1 MIARPIQKSPMLFK
15 KKRLAIA
22 TAVYWFLLAYSITDL
37 GWWFIALETKNHK
50 ITNYQLHELR
60 PDDPHYSAR
69 RSAILAEEKRQ
80 TVGDIGEGG
89 TFLFLILLGALFVYR
104 EVRRHVRFQQQQQ
117 NFMMAVT
124 HELKTPISVTKLNL
138 ETLRKYR
145 LDEDKQQ
152 RVIQATIEETNR
164 LDSLA
169 NNILVASQLE
179 GGEYTRT
186 KEVMDFS
193 DLAEQSVL
201 EYRRRFPEREWI
213 AGIQPDC
220 SITGDPFLLHL
231 LVSNL
236 LDNALKYSP
245 KEGAVTLTLT
255 KEGAHTFLAVKDNG
269 PGIPDEEKKKIFGK
283 FYRSGQETTRQ
294 TKGTG
299 LGLFLCRKI
308 AADHKATIK
317 VSDNS
322 PTGSIFTVVF

>member
-1 MIARPIQKSPMLFK
+1 MLFK

-22 TAVYWFLLAYSITDL
+22 TAVYWTLLVYSITDL
-37 GWWFIALETKNHK
+37 GWWFIALETKNHQ
-50 ITNYQLHELR
+50 ITNFRLGQLR
-60 PDDPHYSAR
+60 TDDPQYAAR
-69 RSAILAEEKRQ
+69 RTAILAEEKRQ
-80 TVGDIGEGG
+80 TVGYIGEGG

-104 EVRRHVRFQQQQQ
+104 EVRRHVRTQTQQQ

-124 HELKTPISVTKLNL
+124 HELKTPIAVTKLNL

-145 LDEDKQQ
+145 LDEDKQL

-169 NNILVASQLE
+169 NNILVASQLD
-179 GGEYTRT
+179 GGDYTRT

-193 DLAEQSVL
+193 ELAEHSVR
-201 EYRRRFPEREWI
+201 EYRSRFPEREWI
-213 AGIQPDC
+213 AGIQPGC
-220 SITGDPFLLHL
+220 TITGDPFLLHL
-231 LVSNL
+231 MISNL

-245 KEGAVTLTLT
+245 REGAVTLTLG
-255 KEGAHTFLAVKDNG
+255 KEGTHSLLAVKDQG

-299 LGLFLCRKI
+299 LGLYLCRKI